1 MTGYLATAPAGEVLA
16 AAAAL
21 AGEPT
26 AEEACAEA
34 ATDFGGLSCPAMAV
48 TAYDEGSRSTY
59 PAPRRV
65 WISRGSLVSIFR
77 RSTDT

>member
-1 MTGYLATAPAGEVLA
+1 VPAGDVLA

-21 AGEPT
+21 AGEP
-26 AEEACAEA
+26 AAGEACAEA
-34 ATDFGGLSCPAMAV
+34 ATDFDGLSCPAMAV

-59 PAPRRV
+59 PTPRRV
-65 WISRGSLVSIFR
+65 RISRDSLVPIFR